1 MSTITVSDI
10 PLDTA
15 HPAQRLR
22 RTAAAVRVQFTWWGV
37 HRSLTA
43 QQKEEA
49 GLAYDA
55 DARFLTA
62 GKKLLD
68 TRHEAFR
75 KLTGVRSRVVQFWKG
90 ITLPYTEPGIRLIR
104 QADVEAFVH
113 TLEGFR
119 DELVDAEVGLNS
131 VYDQIKED
139 ARSRLGRLYNPTDY
153 PPVIRGLFQVSWDF
167 PSMEPPSYL
176 LRINPELYRQEQE
189 RMARRFEAAVELAE
203 QAFAGEFAKL
213 VSHLAER
220 LSSGDGERRV
230 FRDSAISNLTEF
242 FERFKQ
248 LNVRSSQELDGL
260 VNQAQELVR
269 GVTPQD
275 HRGDAGLRTQ
285 IAGEMGRL
293 QTQLAG
299 MLVERPRRQLIRPG
313 PSINGGSHAAGD

>member
-1 MSTITVSDI
+1 MSTIAVSDI
-10 PLDTA
+10 PLDSA
-15 HPAQRLR
+15 HPAQPR

-55 DARFLTA
+55 DSRFLTA

-75 KLTGVRSRVVQFWKG
+75 KLTGVRSRVVHYWKG

-113 TLEGFR
+113 VLEGFR
-119 DELVDAEVGLNS
+119 DELADAEEGLNS

-139 ARSRLGRLYNPTDY
+139 ARRRLGRLYNPTDY

-167 PSMEPPSYL
+167 PSVEPPSYL

-189 RMARRFEAAVELAE
+189 RVARRFEAAVELAE
-203 QAFAGEFAKL
+203 QAFLSEFAKL

-220 LSSGDGERRV
+220 LGWRRRRTAGLPGLGRLQPDRV
-230 FRDSAISNLTEF
+230 FPRFRD
-242 FERFKQ
+242 
-248 LNVRSSQELDGL
+248 LNVRSNQELDGL

-275 HRGDAGLRTQ
+275 LRGDAGLRTQ
-285 IAGEMGRL
+285 IAGEMSRL

-313 PSINGGSHAAGD
+313 SGVQGRASCCW